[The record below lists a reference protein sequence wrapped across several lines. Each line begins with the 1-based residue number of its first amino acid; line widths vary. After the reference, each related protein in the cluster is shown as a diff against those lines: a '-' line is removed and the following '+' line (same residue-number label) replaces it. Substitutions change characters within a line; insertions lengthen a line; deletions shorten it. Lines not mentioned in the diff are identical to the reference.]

1 MAGPDTS
8 APQLEIQ
15 ALNEE
20 IAALK
25 NALSEQDKRH
35 QAELAAAQRR
45 TEQQMFAYR
54 AAEEERA
61 KLHDLYQNAPC
72 GYQSLA
78 ADGLLLDINDTE
90 LAWLG
95 YAREQL
101 VGKRRFPDMLVEKD
115 RPRFERYFAAFKE
128 RGWIRDIDYDVYRK
142 DGSVLAVSVSSV
154 AIYDAQGR
162 FVKSR
167 TIVLD
172 ATERRRV
179 DMALRESEARFK
191 SLTALSSDWFW
202 EQDENFRFLAVQ
214 DFEGRRYKRAWSYGV
229 GKTRWEMPYINMTEE
244 RWAQHRATLEAH
256 QPFYDFELQRFDD
269 NGKRRYLSIS
279 GEPIFDA
286 EACFKGY
293 RGIGRDVTDAKAK
306 QAELEASREK
316 LRHLSR
322 HLQSVRETE
331 RTRIAREIHDE
342 LGATLTA
349 IKMDLKLLA
358 GEEDLLL
365 AQALR
370 NTIGLVDSAIQTVK
384 KIATD
389 LRPSILDNLGL
400 WAAIEWQGQELLER
414 VGVDYELQI
423 DPQAHELKLDGDRA
437 TALFRIVQEALTN
450 VVRHAQA
457 DKVTITVQRG
467 RSEVLLEVRDNGKGM
482 HQARLM
488 DSKSWGLLGMYERV
502 RHHGG
507 DLKIDSAVGKGTTV
521 WIRFPVESTA

>member
-1 MAGPDTS
+1 
-8 APQLEIQ
+8 
-15 ALNEE
+15 
-20 IAALK
+20 
-25 NALSEQDKRH
+25 
-35 QAELAAAQRR
+35 
-45 TEQQMFAYR
+45 
-54 AAEEERA
+54 
-61 KLHDLYQNAPC
+61 
-72 GYQSLA
+72 
-78 ADGLLLDINDTE
+78 
-90 LAWLG
+90 
-95 YAREQL
+95 
-101 VGKRRFPDMLVEKD
+101 
-115 RPRFERYFAAFKE
+115 
-128 RGWIRDIDYDVYRK
+128 
-142 DGSVLAVSVSSV
+142 
-154 AIYDAQGR
+154 
-162 FVKSR
+162 
-167 TIVLD
+167 
-172 ATERRRV
+172 
-179 DMALRESEARFK
+179 
-191 SLTALSSDWFW
+191 
-202 EQDENFRFLAVQ
+202 
-214 DFEGRRYKRAWSYGV
+214 
-229 GKTRWEMPYINMTEE
+229 
-244 RWAQHRATLEAH
+244 
-256 QPFYDFELQRFDD
+256 
-269 NGKRRYLSIS
+269 
-279 GEPIFDA
+279 
-286 EACFKGY
+286 
-293 RGIGRDVTDAKAK
+293 VTDAKAK

-423 DPQAHELKLDGDRA
+423 DPRAHELKFDGDRA

-521 WIRFPVESTA
+521 WIRFPVESVA